1 MKFQTIHISETE
13 STNRWLRERNVFEG
27 DGAEPDMV
35 VVADFQ
41 TAGRGC
47 GTNSWE
53 SERGSNLLFS
63 ILLHPKGVKA
73 NQQFLISEIIA
84 LALAET
90 IAKRV
95 GEGVSIKWPN
105 DIYWHDRKLCGILIE
120 HRLSGDT
127 IAESIIGVGLNVN
140 QTVFV
145 SNAPNPV
152 SLKQITGLETDRM
165 ELLEEVMAQ
174 VVQGTQGMQS
184 VHQCFLEWLY
194 RREGFHRYSD
204 KDGEFEASLSTVRPD
219 GTLVLTDRTG
229 RQREYAFKE
238 VQYII

>member
-1 MKFQTIHISETE
+1 
-13 STNRWLRERNVFEG
+13 
-27 DGAEPDMV
+27 
-35 VVADFQ
+35 
-41 TAGRGC
+41 
-47 GTNSWE
+47 
-53 SERGSNLLFS
+53 
-63 ILLHPKGVKA
+63 LHPKGVKA

-120 HRLSGDT
+120 HRLSGNT

-140 QTVFV
+140 QSVFV

-174 VVQGTQGMQS
+174 VVQGAQGVQG
-184 VHQCFLEWLY
+184 VHQRFLEWLY

>member
-1 MKFQTIHISETE
+1 MKFQTIHISETD

-63 ILLHPKGVKA
+63 ILLHPKDIKA

-152 SLKQITGLETDRM
+152 SLKQITG
-165 ELLEEVMAQ
+165 
-174 VVQGTQGMQS
+174 
-184 VHQCFLEWLY
+184 
-194 RREGFHRYSD
+194 
-204 KDGEFEASLSTVRPD
+204 
-219 GTLVLTDRTG
+219 
-229 RQREYAFKE
+229 
-238 VQYII
+238 

>member
-1 MKFQTIHISETE
+1 MKFLTIHISETD
-13 STNRWLRERNVFEG
+13 STNRWLRERKAFTG

-35 VVADFQ
+35 VVADYQ

-63 ILLHPKGVKA
+63 ILLHPNGIKA
-73 NQQFLISEIIA
+73 NQQFLISEMIA

-120 HRLSGDT
+120 QRLSGDS
-127 IAESIIGVGLNVN
+127 IVESIIGVGLNVN

-152 SLKQITGLETDRM
+152 SIKQITGQETDRK
-165 ELLEEVMAQ
+165 ELLEEILQ
-174 VVQGTQGMQS
+174 GVQGVQG
-184 VHQCFLEWLY
+184 VHQRFLERLY
-194 RREGFHRYSD
+194 RRDGFHRYSD

-238 VQYII
+238 VQYLI